1 MSDPTLPALDYK
13 ALVRDDRI
21 HASLYTDPRIFEDEL
36 EQIFYR
42 GWIFVGHD
50 SEIPRTGDFVTRSIG
65 TQPVIMVRGKDGG
78 VAVLVNR
85 CMHRGT
91 MVCAASRGH
100 ARTFSCPYHGWTYDL
115 GGELLGV
122 PYPGGYTAFDK
133 STRGL
138 TRVPASPAIA
148 ASSSRASATSGIS
161 LAEHLGAATKLIDRS
176 CDLSPEGRIELSA
189 GWVKHRCAA
198 NWKMLPENDS
208 DGYHLGVVH
217 LALFKTVRNA
227 QYQRV
232 VGDERAI
239 KAVVRDWGNGHI
251 EIDWSPGYQR
261 PFEWFG
267 GASGS
272 AVDEYVAA
280 MERRY
285 GAEATQQR
293 IMQGPAHAL
302 IFPNLFLGETNIAI
316 VEPLSVEEC
325 VHWHTPMF
333 LAGVPQFNRR
343 LLRMAEAGMGPA
355 SFLMPEDLTVAARN
369 QVGLHAR
376 NAAVAR
382 AEPGP
387 RSRVRRRRRAVR
399 VARHRRD
406 DEPRALEALPDGDD
420 GRVARPAHVSSPPPR
435 WSPMPSARPWSSSST
450 GRRGSPT
457 RPATPSGMRSGPT
470 TASTGCP
477 RAPIPTPIPTSTS
490 RTSTTTAPASTR
502 A

>member
-1 MSDPTLPALDYK
+1 MSDPALSALDYK

-50 SEIPRTGDFVTRSIG
+50 SEIPRTGDFITRSIG

-115 GGELLGV
+115 SGELLGV

-138 TRVPASPAIA
+138 TRVPRVASYRGFVF
-148 ASSSRASATSGIS
+148 ASFSERGIS

-316 VEPLSVEEC
+316 VEPLSVEAC

-369 QVGLHAR
+369 QVALHAR
-376 NAAVAR
+376 NA
-382 AEPGP
+382 EWLEL
-387 RSRVRRRRRAVR
+387 SRGLDREYVDA
-399 VARHRRD
+399 
-406 DEPRALEALPDGDD
+406 D
-420 GRVARPAHVSSPPPR
+420 GRRVSHV
-435 WSPMPSARPWSSSST
+435 T
-450 GRRGSPT
+450 DET
-457 RPATPSGMRSGPT
+457 
-470 TASTGCP
+470 
-477 RAPIPTPIPTSTS
+477 TS
-490 RTSTTTAPASTR
+490 RGLWKHYRTVMTGG
-502 A
+502 